1 MGKRKWW
8 LLAAILWMVV
18 IFIFTQLPLST
29 GENTSGAIEEIVKTE
44 HVSGV
49 GHSGIETINLMVRKS
64 THVLTFGFLAF
75 LFWKSFELY
84 RFSYIIA
91 WVLTVLYAMTD
102 EYHQSFMPGR
112 VSSLKDVFIYDSTG
126 AFLVLLITFLMK
138 RKNRLKEKK
147 LRGE

>member
-75 LFWKSFELY
+75 YF
-84 RFSYIIA
+84 
-91 WVLTVLYAMTD
+91 
-102 EYHQSFMPGR
+102 G
-112 VSSLKDVFIYDSTG
+112 SLLNCIDSLILSHG
-126 AFLVLLITFLMK
+126 FLPYCM
-138 RKNRLKEKK
+138 R
-147 LRGE
+147 